1 VRLIAGSLRVYLWG
15 AKILQVIR
23 RLLKALAYGSAVIMS
38 LVMYDAVTTGLMVWQ
53 IYCAFIIITF
63 IMAWLATLLTDWIF
77 ADRES
82 STDD

>member
-1 VRLIAGSLRVYLWG
+1 MG
-15 AKILQVIR
+15 AKTLQVIR

>member
-1 VRLIAGSLRVYLWG
+1 
-15 AKILQVIR
+15 
-23 RLLKALAYGSAVIMS
+23 MS

-53 IYCAFIIITF
+53 IYCAFVIMTF
-63 IMAWLATLLTDWIF
+63 VMAWLATLLTDWIF